1 MNPKLL
7 LLLLG
12 AFVAGVFVGA
22 GQWFALF
29 VFVAAL
35 AAWRW
40 LEPPPPSDL
49 PLSVPSQPRPGSPPG
64 RFSS

>member
-1 MNPKLL
+1 MTPTLL

-35 AAWRW
+35 AMWRW
-40 LEPPPPSDL
+40 LEPPPSDL
-49 PLSVPSQPRPGSPPG
+49 PLSTPKPRPGQPPG
-64 RFSS
+64 RFRS

>member
-1 MNPKLL
+1 MSPKLL

-49 PLSVPSQPRPGSPPG
+49 PLSRPAHKPG